1 MILVV
6 IKLTKSIITFAAPE
20 FISSPPFN
28 ISPIISCRLPK
39 INRLKTVLNA
49 DLTYKSTYAMKTL
62 LAIHLVH
69 FVLKAA
75 EHLHTILHSIGHLV
89 K

>member
-1 MILVV
+1 
-6 IKLTKSIITFAAPE
+6 
-20 FISSPPFN
+20 
-28 ISPIISCRLPK
+28 
-39 INRLKTVLNA
+39 
-49 DLTYKSTYAMKTL
+49 LTYKSTYAMKTL